1 MIRSVLILSIT
12 CISFQAQALSWSDLW
27 LTPDQQGQRSMQ
39 KGQFGKAKEQFERED
54 WQAAAS
60 YKAGDYE
67 HAAEL
72 FKELKTEQGY
82 YNQGNALAHLGKYE
96 QAIEAYDKALG
107 LNPNNQDAIYNRK
120 LVSDLLKKDKEQK
133 QNQEQDSQDQKNKNQ
148 DNKDQQNK
156 NQDNKDQQNK
166 NQDNKDQQNENQ
178 DNKDQQNKNQDNKD
192 QQNENQDKQDQ
203 QNKNQGNKDQQDKN
217 KGDKTPQS
225 QEQDKNKEGDKK
237 QEGEVQ
243 SEADQEKQQANEQ
256 WLRLI
261 PDDPGGLMRE
271 KFLRDHL
278 RRERGWYQ

>member
-12 CISFQAQALSWSDLW
+12 CISFQTQAFSWSDLW

-39 KGQFGKAKEQFERED
+39 KGQFGKAKEQFERDD
-54 WQAAAS
+54 WQAAAA

-72 FKELKTEQGY
+72 FKTLKTEQGY

-96 QAIEAYDKALG
+96 EAIEAYDKALG

-133 QNQEQDSQDQKNKNQ
+133 QNQEQDSKDQKNKNQ

-166 NQDNKDQQNENQ
+166 NQDNKDQQNKNQDNKDQRNKNQ

-192 QQNENQDKQDQ
+192 QQNKNQD
-203 QNKNQGNKDQQDKN
+203 NKDQDKN

-225 QEQDKNKEGDKK
+225 QEQDKNKKGDKK